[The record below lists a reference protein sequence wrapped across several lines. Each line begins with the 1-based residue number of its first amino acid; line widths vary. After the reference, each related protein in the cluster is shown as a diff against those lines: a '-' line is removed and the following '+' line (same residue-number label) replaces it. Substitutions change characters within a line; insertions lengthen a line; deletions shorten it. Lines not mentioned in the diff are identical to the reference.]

1 MSCVSVFL
9 AVKQSLCLTADFKC
23 VFEEDG
29 CEIPNEV
36 LEEIL
41 HRNEKV
47 DVIMVLTGDE
57 IWTGNFGKDMSSYS
71 CTGYLE
77 EIFWRRRAA
86 SGAMSSF
93 I

>member
-1 MSCVSVFL
+1 MFI
-9 AVKQSLCLTADFKC
+9 AVKQLLCLTADFKC

-47 DVIMVLTGDE
+47 DLIMVLTGDE
-57 IWTGNFGKDMSSYS
+57 IWTGNFGEDLS
-71 CTGYLE
+71 CSGYLE
-77 EIFWRRRAA
+77 EIF
-86 SGAMSSF
+86 SKEDQPSVAMSSF